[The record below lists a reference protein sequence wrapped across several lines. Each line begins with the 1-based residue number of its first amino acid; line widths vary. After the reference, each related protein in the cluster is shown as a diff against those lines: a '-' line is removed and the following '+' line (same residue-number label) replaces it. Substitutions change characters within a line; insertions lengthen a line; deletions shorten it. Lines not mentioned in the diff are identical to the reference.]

1 MIDFHTHILPGFDDG
16 AKTLDESIQ
25 LLKMEEEQGVDTIVL
40 TPHYYHEREDLK
52 SFLQRRQQAYERLM
66 TTVQKQGIPIRFY
79 LGAEVRFTRWL
90 ASEEAVDLCFTSEG
104 LILVELPFQMCP
116 PHVEQTLS
124 EMQLQGMIPILAHVD
139 RYPYLRHKP
148 DLLYQWISKG
158 AFAQINADALLKDK
172 DTASFVLAGM
182 KHNLIHLMG
191 SDTHSVDKR
200 PPKLLQA
207 MQVLEQKSK
216 RQSKEYWERRAQ
228 DILQG
233 EELEPGECTP
243 IKKFLGWR

>member
-1 MIDFHTHILPGFDDG
+1 MIDFHTHILPGIDDG
-16 AKTLDESIQ
+16 AKTVEESLE
-25 LLKMEEEQGVDTIVL
+25 LLKMQQNQGVDTIVL
-40 TPHYYHEREDLK
+40 TPHYYHERE
-52 SFLQRRQQAYERLM
+52 SMEIFLQKRQQAYEQLM
-66 TTVQKQGIPIRFY
+66 EAVHKENIPMHFY
-79 LGAEVRFTRWL
+79 LGAEVRFTQWL
-90 ASEEAVDLCFTSEG
+90 ASEEATNLCFTSEG

-124 EMQLQGMIPILAHVD
+124 EMQMQGMIPILAHVE

-148 DLLYQWISKG
+148 ELLYDWVSKG
-158 AFAQINADALLKDK
+158 AFAQVNAESMLKDK
-172 DTASFVLAGM
+172 DTISFVLAGM

-191 SDTHSVDKR
+191 SDTHSVDRR

-207 MQVLEQKSK
+207 MHVLEQKQKGSF
-216 RQSKEYWERRAQ
+216 KEHWEQRAQ

-233 EELEPGECTP
+233 EQLEPGECTP